1 MSEIRDFVAVKLE
14 STELK
19 TDIEVLAFKAVRFR
33 QGQPTERFIK
43 YVKYDGELKRE
54 VFDRTG
60 ISYETLKNEGVS
72 ENEAYKEFFNFI
84 GNDVIVTNNMAF
96 YRAFINKH
104 NTKLIKTKDERKEEQ
119 EKFFFDD
126 DHRKI
131 STQWLAQALYLG
143 VEDYE
148 ISTLLRYFDIEYDE
162 TDPVGE
168 VEAIGR
174 LLIKLEN
181 AMKEQNK
188 TLNI

>member
-1 MSEIRDFVAVKLE
+1 MSEIKDFVAVKLE

-19 TDIEVLAFKAVRFR
+19 ADIEVLAFKAVRFR
-33 QGQPTERFIK
+33 QGLPTDRFIK
-43 YVKYDGELKRE
+43 YVKYEGELTRE
-54 VFDRTG
+54 IFERTG
-60 ISYETLKNEGVS
+60 ISYETLEDEGVS
-72 ENEAYKEFFNFI
+72 ENQAYKEFFNFI
-84 GNDVIVTNNMAF
+84 GDDVIVTNNMAF

-126 DHRKI
+126 EHRKI
-131 STQWLAQALYLG
+131 STQWLAQSLYLG

-162 TDPVGE
+162 NDPVGE

-181 AMKEQNK
+181 SMKEQNK

>member
-1 MSEIRDFVAVKLE
+1 MSEIKDFVAVKLE

-43 YVKYDGELKRE
+43 YVKYEGELTRE
-54 VFDRTG
+54 VFERTG
-60 ISYETLKNEGVS
+60 ISYETLEEEGVV
-72 ENEAYKEFFNFI
+72 ENQAYKEFFDFV
-84 GNDVIVTNNMAF
+84 GNDVLVTNNMAF

-126 DHRKI
+126 DHKKI
-131 STQWLAQALYLG
+131 STQWLAQSLYLG

-148 ISTLLRYFDIEYDE
+148 ISTLLKYFDIEYDE

-174 LLIKLEN
+174 LLLKLET

>member
-1 MSEIRDFVAVKLE
+1 MGEVKDFVAVKLE

-33 QGQPTERFIK
+33 QGQATERFIK
-43 YVKYDGELKRE
+43 YVKYEGELTRE
-54 VFDRTG
+54 IFERTG
-60 ISYETLKNEGVS
+60 ISYEDLDEEGVS
-72 ENEAYKEFFNFI
+72 ENQAYKEFFSFI

-104 NTKLIKTKDERKEEQ
+104 NTKIIKTKDERKEEQ

-126 DHRKI
+126 DHKKI
-131 STQWLAQALYLG
+131 STQWLAQSLYLG

-148 ISTLLRYFDIEYDE
+148 ISTLLRYFEIEYDVE
-162 TDPVGE
+162 DPVGE
-168 VEAIGR
+168 VEAIGK
-174 LLIKLEN
+174 LLLKLETS
-181 AMKEQNK
+181 MKEQNK

>member
-1 MSEIRDFVAVKLE
+1 MSEIKDFVAVKLE

-19 TDIEVLAFKAVRFR
+19 ADIEVLAFKAVRFR
-33 QGQPTERFIK
+33 QGLPTERFVK
-43 YVKYDGELKRE
+43 YVKYDGELTRE
-54 VFDRTG
+54 IFERTG
-60 ISYETLKNEGVS
+60 ISYEILEEAVS
-72 ENEAYKEFFNFI
+72 ENQAYKEFFNFI

-104 NTKLIKTKDERKEEQ
+104 NTKLIKSKDERKEEQ

-126 DHRKI
+126 DHKKI
-131 STQWLAQALYLG
+131 STQWLAQSLYLG

-162 TDPVGE
+162 NDPVGE
-168 VEAIGR
+168 VEAIGK

-181 AMKEQNK
+181 SMKEQNK

>member
-1 MSEIRDFVAVKLE
+1 MSEIKDFVAVKLE

-19 TDIEVLAFKAVRFR
+19 ADIEVLAFKAVRFR
-33 QGQPTERFIK
+33 QGLPTDRFIK
-43 YVKYDGELKRE
+43 YVKYDGELTRE
-54 VFDRTG
+54 IFERTG
-60 ISYETLKNEGVS
+60 ISYETLEDEGVS
-72 ENEAYKEFFNFI
+72 ENQAYKEFFNFI
-84 GNDVIVTNNMAF
+84 GDDVIVTNNMAF

-104 NTKLIKTKDERKEEQ
+104 NTKLIKSKDERKEEQ

-126 DHRKI
+126 EHRKI
-131 STQWLAQALYLG
+131 STQWLAQSLYLG

-162 TDPVGE
+162 NDPVGE

-181 AMKEQNK
+181 SMKEQNK